1 MDDDIWIHDF
11 NTHETRAITNH
22 KAQDIIPMWNGN
34 NVYFLSDR
42 DWRMNLFKYNMDTE
56 EVTQLTHFEN
66 YDIKFPSMGENL
78 IVFENG
84 GYIYKFNLQTEEAS
98 RVPITISN
106 DITYSREEIVDAK
119 EHIQSAGP
127 SPNGERVTFSA
138 RGDIF
143 PYPQRKGSP
152 TT

>member
-1 MDDDIWIHDF
+1 MADDIWIHDF

-66 YDIKFPSMGENL
+66 YDIKFPSMGEKF

-84 GYIYKFNLQTEEAS
+84 EYIYKFNLQTEEAS

-106 DITYSREEIVDAK
+106 DIT
-119 EHIQSAGP
+119 
-127 SPNGERVTFSA
+127 
-138 RGDIF
+138 
-143 PYPQRKGSP
+143 
-152 TT
+152 